1 MVTTLVVKSL
11 PRHHLYWHL
20 RCASYLWAPP
30 LMCGVENR
38 LTQSDSCLQPVCTG
52 CAVCR
57 CTTSQTTPKHDI
69 ANSSCSNGSF
79 WHAPPCVKA
88 TTVTKKQMLP
98 GRNCQFR
105 WDFGVFSWE
114 LTRYVVSILHRLF
127 TNTGILLKKL
137 SLFERWTDDGCPK
150 HFSKQAL
157 QIQRITQ
164 YLKKSR
170 PWVHGLLI
178 LCSWTFLFLHFL
190 FWLWVW
196 LFRIIIL

>member
-1 MVTTLVVKSL
+1 MVTTLVVK
-11 PRHHLYWHL
+11 PPPCHHLYWHL
-20 RCASYLWAPP
+20 RCEVCELSLSSNTNVW
-30 LMCGVENR
+30 CGKQTDTVVH
-38 LTQSDSCLQPVCTG
+38 SCLQPVCTG

-57 CTTSQTTPKHDI
+57 YTMSQTTPKHGNDM
-69 ANSSCSNGSF
+69 ANSRCSDGSF
-79 WHAPPCVKA
+79 WHARPFVRA
-88 TTVTKKQMLP
+88 TMVTKKQMLP

-105 WDFGVFSWE
+105 WASGGFRWE

-127 TNTGILLKKL
+127 TNTGILKKL
-137 SLFERWTDDGCPK
+137 SLFERWTDPK

-170 PWVHGLLI
+170 PWVYGLLI
-178 LCSWTFLFLHFL
+178 LCSWTSKHFL

>member
-11 PRHHLYWHL
+11 PCHHLYWHL
-20 RCASYLWAPP
+20 RCASYLRAPP

-38 LTQSDSCLQPVCTG
+38 LTQSHSCLQPVCTG

-57 CTTSQTTPKHDI
+57 CTTSQTTPKHDM
-69 ANSSCSNGSF
+69 ANSSCSDGSF
-79 WHAPPCVKA
+79 WHAPPCVRA
-88 TTVTKKQMLP
+88 TMVTKKQMLP

-137 SLFERWTDDGCPK
+137 SLFERWTDEAFQQTSPSDSKNHTVPK
-150 HFSKQAL
+150 EVTALSLWTLNLVFLDFKTFSVLVVSLA
-157 QIQRITQ
+157 
-164 YLKKSR
+164 
-170 PWVHGLLI
+170 
-178 LCSWTFLFLHFL
+178 F
-190 FWLWVW
+190 
-196 LFRIIIL
+196 